1 MSTKLSLGDLSDLV
15 LPRDLEVLRSE
26 VTHLLEQESPLNPL
40 YQALATTAPMALVDL
55 VLGPKAATGARAV
68 QAALEVLSA
77 LAEQTTPAGTIRRLG
92 DLAPE
97 SRPEVLAAAVQAF
110 PSAAWIVGLS
120 DKFDVQAPG
129 CSHLNGT
136 QLHPAYPSFCVAH
149 AKAGHITALLDQ
161 AAQGR
166 AAAVGALSLVDS
178 PAAAQAAGLL
188 LAEHPQVRVVPWIA
202 AAKGTSAPEI
212 LLPLLSKLR
221 SRAAAMNVLAD
232 LGPFPLAQARLS
244 LILRGLRAC

>member
-1 MSTKLSLGDLSDLV
+1 MSTKLALGDLSDLV
-15 LPRDLEVLRSE
+15 LPRDLEFLRGE
-26 VTHLLEQESPLNPL
+26 VAHLLNQGSSLTPL

-68 QAALEVLSA
+68 EAALGVLPA
-77 LAEQTTPAGTIRRLG
+77 LVEQTTPAGTIRRLG

-97 SRPEVLAAAVQAF
+97 TRPEILTAAVQAF

-120 DKFDVQAPG
+120 DKFDAQTPG
-129 CSHLNGT
+129 SIHLNGT
-136 QLHPAYPSFCVAH
+136 HIHPAYPSFCVAH
-149 AKAGHITALLDQ
+149 AKAGHITALVDQ

-166 AAAVGALSLVDS
+166 PAAVGALSLVDS
-178 PAAAQAAGLL
+178 SAAAQAAGRL
-188 LAEHPQVRVVPWIA
+188 LAEHPQMRVVPWIA

-212 LLPLLSKLR
+212 LLPLMSKLR
-221 SRAAAMNVLAD
+221 SREAAINVLAD

-244 LILRGLRAC
+244 LILTGLRAC